1 MSTTGHLIATRFF
14 SSMNASSYDKI
25 VRLTTFSRDSS
36 WKKEMMRLMD
46 GKNEQVLDLACGTGI
61 LSSFIHNGCADAK
74 IFGAD
79 LTYEYLKLAKNR
91 QSYTLLT
98 NSLAEFLPYK
108 DESFDVILSSY
119 LVKYAELSTMVREH
133 WRVLRKG
140 GIIIIHDFT
149 YPNTRIMKTL
159 WHLYFQILNE
169 LGKVIR
175 PWRDVFSNLD
185 KLIQQNPWVNN
196 LVRELDKVGFS
207 SISKKYYTYGTSAIV
222 YAKK

>member
-1 MSTTGHLIATRFF
+1 
-14 SSMNASSYDKI
+14 
-25 VRLTTFSRDSS
+25 
-36 WKKEMMRLMD
+36 MMRFLD
-46 GKNEQVLDLACGTGI
+46 GKNEQILDLACGTGI
-61 LSSFIHNGCADAK
+61 LSSFIHNGSA
-74 IFGAD
+74 GARIYGTD

-91 QSYTLLT
+91 QSYSLLT

-108 DESFDVILSSY
+108 DESFDVIVSSY

-149 YPNTRIMKTL
+149 YPNGRIMKLL

-169 LGKVIR
+169 LGIVIR
-175 PWRDVFSNLD
+175 PWKDVFSNLD

-196 LVRELDKVGFS
+196 LVKELDIAGFT